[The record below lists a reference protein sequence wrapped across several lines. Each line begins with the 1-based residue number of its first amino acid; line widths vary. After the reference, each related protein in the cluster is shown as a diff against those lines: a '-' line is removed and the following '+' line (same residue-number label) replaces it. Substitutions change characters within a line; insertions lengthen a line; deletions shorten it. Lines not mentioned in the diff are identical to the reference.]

1 MVCTFFGAQSRHGGP
16 SFQSWND
23 YKRCKRLRARPSSI
37 ILMASSHSSVPPP
50 HYDNLSIHN
59 LMNIDATSREAL
71 RTNLGRVAGIA
82 SSMQLRDHVETTL
95 LGADAERRGRL
106 INMLIGPRGYEVGQ
120 HIQNL
125 VLVECNKWLIDAPDA
140 YVAMYLI
147 AQRSRNL
154 RLFHIGYNS
163 CYLDWEMLPRRM
175 QALLMRLMRQVRT
188 VILEGIKNLPLA
200 LFYSLDNVQ
209 CLDLAMVKLAP
220 MCPRYAIPPNS
231 TPRPAP
237 RSLTVHTRIAKEWKD
252 DECDWTLDTVRYL
265 KGYPSI
271 RFNELRTLYLDF
283 LGCSGCTKMWKE
295 VVALCKDTLVSL
307 KLNYS
312 YEGNGELHLI
322 WTTVKMIMFY
332 PRGRTYRP
340 QYPARDSR
348 FTSFRRCQP
357 TCHHVPC
364 SAIEHTEVARHTPS
378 KAWTLHRR
386 QIPDQRGQLDKSL
399 VQGARVLCRILQDNG
414 RQDL

>member
-1 MVCTFFGAQSRHGGP
+1 
-16 SFQSWND
+16 
-23 YKRCKRLRARPSSI
+23 
-37 ILMASSHSSVPPP
+37 
-50 HYDNLSIHN
+50 
-59 LMNIDATSREAL
+59 MNIDATSREAP

-106 INMLIGPRGYEVGQ
+106 INMLTGPHGYEVGQ
-120 HIQNL
+120 YIQNL

-163 CYLDWEMLPRRM
+163 YYLDWEMLPRRM

-312 YEGNGELHLI
+312 YEGNGDELIDLSTLRAIRDLHLSVVANPLAI
-322 WTTVKMIMFY
+322 MSLALQLNTLRLPDTHLLKLGLYIDDRYLTSADNWTNLLSRERGSFAEYCKIMDTKIFDILSMY
-332 PRGRTYRP
+332 TDTEIRFGLSAAGRS
-340 QYPARDSR
+340 D
-348 FTSFRRCQP
+348 
-357 TCHHVPC
+357 
-364 SAIEHTEVARHTPS
+364 
-378 KAWTLHRR
+378 
-386 QIPDQRGQLDKSL
+386 
-399 VQGARVLCRILQDNG
+399 QGAAKAFIEKVLPRAIRSSKFRFESVGDEFPMTFSMSPHI
-414 RQDL
+414 RASI